1 MWKFIIKF
9 FAIPRTAWPDSWATA
24 SRSSSTWQWRLSR
37 FNWKIC
43 LEISEKKLEIC
54 WKARKNEWRI
64 RRLLYDF
71 VKHFV
76 IPWYLPFTASPEH
89 FQRCYENCWIWSTCQ
104 IAINRVMAEMHSQRA
119 GQARW
124 SKRSQVW
131 SSGIEI
137 KRVLESEHVL
147 NTCWIQGFS
156 CCKFLVVKV
165 VLVKVADL
173 CIWKCCEGNGAA
185 RRHFEA
191 NAVRSTRSAAVRSKA
206 QRCKIS
212 QSDQTKHKTSKV
224 QTHSKHQPTSYI
236 ILSVVQSPSNK
247 QANIATFRSRKCLRF
262 FSPIRPSST
271 LPSSRLCAGRGR
283 AGRGGRAGGCCR
295 GRRGRV
301 EFGFSFAWLL
311 AMGIGYMDV
320 GPLNSL

>member
-1 MWKFIIKF
+1 MEIESIQLENLFGNLWKKVGN
-9 FAIPRTAWPDSWATA
+9 
-24 SRSSSTWQWRLSR
+24 L
-37 FNWKIC
+37 
-43 LEISEKKLEIC
+43 LESKKK
-54 WKARKNEWRI
+54 WVKNQKALVWFCETFC
-64 RRLLYDF
+64 DT
-71 VKHFV
+71 V
-76 IPWYLPFTASPEH
+76 IPSFHCFTWTLPKMLWKLLDLEHMPNCHKSSHGWNALPESRASKMKQKIPSLII
-89 FQRCYENCWIWSTCQ
+89 RYWNKTCF
-104 IAINRVMAEMHSQRA
+104 
-119 GQARW
+119 
-124 SKRSQVW
+124 
-131 SSGIEI
+131 
-137 KRVLESEHVL
+137 ESEHVL

-156 CCKFLVVKV
+156 CCKFLVIKV

-173 CIWKCCEGNGAA
+173 CIWKCCQGNGAA